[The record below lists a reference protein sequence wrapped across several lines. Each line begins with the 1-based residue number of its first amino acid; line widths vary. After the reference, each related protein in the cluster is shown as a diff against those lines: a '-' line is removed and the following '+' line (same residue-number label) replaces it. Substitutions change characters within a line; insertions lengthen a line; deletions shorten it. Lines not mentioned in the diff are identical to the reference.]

1 MTTNV
6 SFNPPPKDRGS
17 RHCAQGDP
25 LSSILVSALDPLRLI
40 PVLVHLLQRNFRPG
54 PSLLG
59 DPFFD
64 VSETAAELTVRGL
77 ERAFRLHAAPAG
89 QVSDDE
95 ENIADLA
102 GDGFVRDPFAGHLFA
117 QLADLFFEF

>member
-1 MTTNV
+1 M
-6 SFNPPPKDRGS
+6 
-17 RHCAQGDP
+17 P
-25 LSSILVSALDPLRLI
+25 LSIPFLMALDPLRLI
-40 PVLVHLLQRNFRPG
+40 PVPVHLLQRNFRPG
-54 PSLLG
+54 PSLLK

-64 VSETAAELTVRGL
+64 MSETAAELTVRGL

-89 QVSDDE
+89 QVGDDE

-102 GDGFVRDPFAGHLFA
+102 GDGFVRDSFARHLFA